1 MRFFQ
6 SAMLQ
11 NRSIQVVLV
20 FLSFLALAGLATPL
34 RAANWDV
41 VSLGGRNYVT
51 VESIGN
57 FYRLGS
63 PTPAGKGFKL
73 QAGRVSINGDNGS
86 TELFINGR
94 KFVLSFPIM
103 TDSKGDYVISQMDV
117 AKLLEPVM
125 RPNRIK
131 GAGRVKTVVLDPG
144 HGAHDQGATSRYG
157 NEKTMALDTARRV
170 KKLLQKRGY
179 KVVMTRDSDTFIP
192 LQTRAA
198 IANQYKDAIFL
209 AIHYNSGG
217 STSSGIEVYCMA
229 PQGTS
234 SSNDSGGAPS
244 MARVPYP
251 GNANDSLNVAMATT
265 MQNSILRVTG
275 LPDRGVRRARFRVLR
290 DIKVPGVLIECGFL
304 SNPTEARKIATTSYR
319 NGLAEAIARSVD
331 VYQAATGARSYDA
344 AER

>member
-1 MRFFQ
+1 M
-6 SAMLQ
+6 
-11 NRSIQVVLV
+11 
-20 FLSFLALAGLATPL
+20 LAGVAPL
-34 RAANWDV
+34 RAADWDV
-41 VSLGGRNYVT
+41 VSVGGRNYVT
-51 VESIGN
+51 VQSIGN

-73 QAGRVSINGDNGS
+73 QAGRVSMGGDNGS
-86 TELFINGR
+86 KELYINGR
-94 KFVLSFPIM
+94 KFVLSFPIVNDGGKFM
-103 TDSKGDYVISQMDV
+103 ISQMDV
-117 AKLLEPVM
+117 AKLIEPVM
-125 RPNRIK
+125 RPNRIR
-131 GAGRVKTVVLDPG
+131 GAGKIKTVVLDAG
-144 HGAHDQGATSRYG
+144 HGAHDQGAVSRYG

-192 LQTRAA
+192 LHTRAA

-209 AIHYNSGG
+209 AIHYNAG
-217 STSSGIEVYCMA
+217 SSTATGIEVYCMA

-244 MARVPYP
+244 MSRVPYP
-251 GNANDSLNVAMATT
+251 GNKNDSLNVALATT
-265 MQNSILRVTG
+265 MQNSILRVTQ

-304 SNPTEARKIATTSYR
+304 SNPREARRIATTSYR

-331 VYQAATGARSYDA
+331 VYQAATGARSYSQ